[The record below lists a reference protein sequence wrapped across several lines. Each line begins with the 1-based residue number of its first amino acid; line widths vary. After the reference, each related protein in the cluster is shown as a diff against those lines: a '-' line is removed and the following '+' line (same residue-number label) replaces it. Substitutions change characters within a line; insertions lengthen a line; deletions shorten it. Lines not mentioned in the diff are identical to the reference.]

1 MSEPVER
8 ASASDAAADRA
19 ASDHRMRVLT
29 AAVTGTAVAVIA
41 AFGWVEPE
49 IDPVGM
55 VVALVLAEALSW
67 GATFLLQPKG
77 ESDLWQ
83 LDEAIFCCALV
94 IVSPLGLLLT
104 FAVGVPLGLL
114 VARHR
119 PVMLIYSGAMMT
131 IAAAAGYGAA
141 RLVSPVG
148 AAVDVRLVLAML
160 IGGSVLA
167 LTNEIL
173 MALWSMVVNRRTFGA
188 ELVANLRFR
197 FRWSPWISCGGV
209 LLGLACRA
217 TPWALAFAIPPLA
230 AFQLV
235 LSEHLKARRDRE
247 RTLGLFTAATEAHA
261 SVRLEEVEEAFTQ
274 AAARLLRCGSAEIV
288 TRPPHGSERGVRLSY
303 GGAEEHWL
311 VVSDRHSD
319 EPLDADD
326 MALLETMA
334 AVGSSALENARL
346 VDEIRHRAVHDALT
360 DLPNQLLF
368 DDRVEQSITHA
379 RAQGQRF
386 AVAVL
391 DIDSFKK
398 VNDSLGHSVGDEMLI
413 VVARRLTDSVRPF
426 DTVARLGGDMFTILL
441 PRVDGPQ
448 AAGATAERVLSGL
461 RRPIQLGGQE
471 LFMTG
476 SLGIAFYPEDGTTH
490 EHLLRNAD
498 AAMHRAKEVGPGGY
512 QIYAATMN
520 ALAHL
525 RLAMESELHNAVER
539 GELTLRYQPQVE
551 LATGRIAGVEA
562 LLRWNHPVLGLLGP
576 GEFLHIA
583 EESGFIVEIDHWVME
598 EACRQGRVWL
608 DAGLPP
614 VRISVNLSGRH
625 FKAPDRVVGAVL
637 ASLAA
642 TNIPAT
648 MLELEVTEG
657 VAVSESEEVVA
668 ALNRLRDLGA
678 GIAIDDF
685 GTGYSMLGRLQRF
698 PVDRLKID
706 RSFVSEI
713 RSADSDAPL
722 VLAVIAMARSLGLQT
737 VAEGVETEAQ
747 RVFLLRHGCDQA
759 QGYLFA
765 EPRDPDGIA
774 VLLRSSP
781 AATGFAGFGTEVDA
795 SRGGEIAE

>member
-1 MSEPVER
+1 V
-8 ASASDAAADRA
+8 ASDEAQRDRVIA
-19 ASDHRMRVLT
+19 RREPPARLAGDRRMR
-29 AAVTGTAVAVIA
+29 AVTTAVTIA
-41 AFGWVEPE
+41 ALAVLAGFGWADPTIEP
-49 IDPVGM
+49 IGM
-55 VVALVLAEALSW
+55 VAALVIAEALSW
-67 GATFLLQPKG
+67 GATLLLQPKG

-94 IVSPLGLLLT
+94 MVSPLGLLAT
-104 FAVGVPLGLL
+104 FAVGVPLGLI

-131 IAAAAGYGAA
+131 LAAAAGYGAA
-141 RLVSPVG
+141 RLVSPIDD
-148 AAVDVRLVLAML
+148 AVDLRLVVAML
-160 IGGSVLA
+160 VGGSVLA
-167 LTNEIL
+167 LTNELL
-173 MALWSMVVNRRTFGA
+173 MALWSSVVDRRPFGS
-188 ELVANLRFR
+188 ELAANLRFR
-197 FRWSPWISCGGV
+197 FRWSPWISSGGV

-274 AAARLLRCGSAEIV
+274 AAARLLRCGSATIV
-288 TRPPHGSERGVRLSY
+288 TRPPEGSEWGVRLSV
-303 GGAEEHWL
+303 GGPDEQWL
-311 VVSDRHSD
+311 VVANRHSD

-326 MALLETMA
+326 MALLETLA

-346 VDEIRHRAVHDALT
+346 VDEIRHRAVHDDLT

-368 DDRVEQSITHA
+368 DDRVEQSIGHA

-391 DIDSFKK
+391 DLDSFKK
-398 VNDSLGHSVGDEMLI
+398 VNDSLGHSVGNELLTI
-413 VVARRLTDSVRPF
+413 VARRLRAAVRPF

-448 AAGATAERVLSGL
+448 AAGAAAERVLDGL

-490 EHLLRNAD
+490 EHLLQNAD

-525 RLAMESELHNAVER
+525 RLALESELHNAVAR

-551 LATGRIAGVEA
+551 LASGRIAGVEA

-576 GEFLHIA
+576 GDFLHIA
-583 EESGFIVEIDHWVME
+583 EESGFIVDIDHWVMG
-598 EACRQGRVWL
+598 EACRQGRAWL
-608 DAGLPP
+608 DAGLPA
-614 VRISVNLSGRH
+614 VRISVNVSGRH
-625 FKAPDRVVGAVL
+625 FTAPDRVVGAVL
-637 ASLAA
+637 ASLAESG
-642 TNIPAT
+642 IPAT

-657 VAVSESEEVVA
+657 VAVSESEDVVA
-668 ALNRLRDLGA
+668 ALNRIRDLGA

-698 PVDRLKID
+698 PADRLKID

-713 RSADSDAPL
+713 RSADDEAPL
-722 VLAVIAMARSLGLQT
+722 VEAVIAMARSLGLQT

-747 RVFLLRHGCDQA
+747 SEFLRRRGCDEA

-765 EPRDPDGIA
+765 EPRDADGIA
-774 VLLRSSP
+774 VLLRPSSR
-781 AATGFAGFGTEVDA
+781 AAAPVAPESVGGATTE
-795 SRGGEIAE
+795 

>member
-1 MSEPVER
+1 
-8 ASASDAAADRA
+8 
-19 ASDHRMRVLT
+19 MRVLT
-29 AAVTGTAVAVIA
+29 AAVTAAALAVIGGFALADPELDPIGMVAALVAV
-41 AFGWVEPE
+41 
-49 IDPVGM
+49 
-55 VVALVLAEALSW
+55 EALSW
-67 GATFLLQPKG
+67 GSTLLLQPKG

-83 LDEAIFCCALV
+83 LDEAIFCAALV
-94 IVSPLGLLLT
+94 IVSPLGLLVT

-119 PVMLIYSGAMMT
+119 PAMLVYSGAMMT
-131 IAAAAGYGAA
+131 LSAAAGYGAA
-141 RLVSPVG
+141 RLVSPIDDT
-148 AAVDVRLVLAML
+148 VDVRLVVAML
-160 IGGSVLA
+160 VGGSVLA
-167 LTNEIL
+167 LTNELL
-173 MALWSMVVNRRTFGA
+173 MALWSSVVNRKPFAT
-188 ELVANLRFR
+188 ELAANLRFR
-197 FRWSPWISCGGV
+197 FRWSPWISSGGV

-217 TPWALAFAIPPLA
+217 TPWALAFALPPLA

-235 LSEHLKARRDRE
+235 LTEHLKARRDRE

-288 TRPPHGSERGVRLSY
+288 TRPPHESEWGVRLSV
-303 GGAEEHWL
+303 GGPDDQWL
-311 VVSDRHSD
+311 VVADRHSD

-326 MALLETMA
+326 VALLETMA

-346 VDEIRHRAVHDALT
+346 VEEIRHRAVHDALT

-368 DDRVEQSITHA
+368 EDRVEQSIGHA

-391 DIDSFKK
+391 DLDSFKK
-398 VNDSLGHSVGDEMLI
+398 VNDSLGHAVGDELLT
-413 VVARRLTDSVRPF
+413 VVARRLGAAVRPV

-448 AAGATAERVLSGL
+448 AAGAAAERLLDGL
-461 RRPIQLGGQE
+461 RPPIQLGGQE
-471 LFMTG
+471 LFMTA

-525 RLAMESELHNAVER
+525 RLALESELHNAVER
-539 GELTLRYQPQVE
+539 DELTLRFQPQVE

-576 GEFLHIA
+576 GDFLHIA
-583 EESGFIVEIDHWVME
+583 EESGFIVDIDHWVME
-598 EACRQGRVWL
+598 AACRQGRVWL
-608 DAGLPP
+608 DAGLRP

-637 ASLAA
+637 ANVAA
-642 TNIPAT
+642 TGVPAS
-648 MLELEVTEG
+648 MLELEVTES
-657 VAVSESEEVVA
+657 VAVSESEEVA
-668 ALNRLRDLGA
+668 DALNRIRDLGA
-678 GIAIDDF
+678 SIAIDDF

-713 RSADSDAPL
+713 RSVDSDAPL
-722 VLAVIAMARSLGLQT
+722 VVAVIAMARSLGLQT

-747 RVFLLRHGCDQA
+747 RAFLLRHGCDEA

-765 EPRDPDGIA
+765 EPRDPEGIA

-781 AATGFAGFGTEVDA
+781 ASTGFAGADA
-795 SRGGEIAE
+795 GSLGGATAE